1 MLPHLPQWLGL
12 VLTFTHAPLQLVR
25 PPGQLLLHCPFAQ
38 TRPSAQAFPQP
49 PQWAGSL
56 FGSTHAP
63 LQVAKPA
70 THWAVHVPASQAA
83 MVPAA
88 GEQALPHWPQCAG
101 SVVVSTQ
108 AAPQRSLGLHAKSH
122 WPAAHTAVPPPGAV
136 HSA

>member
-12 VLTFTHAPLQLVR
+12 VLTFAHAPLQLVR

-38 TRPSAQAFPQP
+38 TRPSAQAFPHP

-108 AAPQRSLGLHAKSH
+108 AAPQRSFGLHAKSH